1 MRQKKKFFYRS
12 GRPMRGLCN
21 KFRVYIS
28 DVVGL
33 SGRKII
39 YFSDVVGLRVEKT
52 NYFSMW

>member
-1 MRQKKKFFYRS
+1 
-12 GRPMRGLCN
+12 MRGLYN

-39 YFSDVVGLRVEKT
+39 YFSDVVGLSVKSRHHFFIARGSSYVVGI
-52 NYFSMW
+52 